1 MESVVRLFA
10 GTPWDQPLRCE
21 RCGELE
27 AACQCPAPTSA
38 TPPRVPPQQQ
48 TARLSIENHKRGKS
62 VTVVRGLAAGDNDLA
77 ELLTRLKAACGAGG
91 TIKEDSI
98 EIQGQHL
105 VRVRSLLVE
114 LGYKTRG

>member
-1 MESVVRLFA
+1 VGLFA
-10 GTPWDQPLRCE
+10 GTPWDRPARCE

-27 AACQCPAPTSA
+27 AACRCPPAPAAS
-38 TPPRVPPQQQ
+38 PVRVPPQQQ
-48 TARLSIENHKRGKS
+48 VARLAIENRKRGKS
-62 VTVVRGLAAGDNDLA
+62 VTVVRGLPAGDNDLA

-105 VRVRSLLVE
+105 ERIRVLLVE
-114 LGYKTRG
+114 MGYRTKG